1 MRWQDKSVPFEEL
14 ASVPAQ
20 NTFINRQR
28 DKTDKTQYS
37 SNSVNYYTNAM
48 ATLEELEETARLVSP
63 SPSAPEPLTETQ
75 IDELRQTF
83 GVRW

>member
-1 MRWQDKSVPFEEL
+1 MRWQDKSVPFEDL

-63 SPSAPEPLTETQ
+63 SPFAAEPLTETQ